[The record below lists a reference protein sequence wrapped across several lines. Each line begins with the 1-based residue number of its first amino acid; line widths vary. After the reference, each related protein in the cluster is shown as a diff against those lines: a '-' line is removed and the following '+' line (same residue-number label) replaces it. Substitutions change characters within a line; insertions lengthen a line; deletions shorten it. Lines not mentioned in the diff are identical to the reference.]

1 MSISCNN
8 NPEMGSTEFHQG
20 SSKKVVNEQTKQI
33 IRFTVAE
40 IDSLYNNG
48 NLSEKIYPTMS
59 ACGGQLIGFYFDEE
73 LKLINSKYNAELGY
87 STKKIYWNGN
97 TIQKIIYRKQSA
109 E

>member
-1 MSISCNN
+1 MPISCNN

-20 SSKKVVNEQTKQI
+20 SSKEVVNEQTKQI

-59 ACGGQLIGFYFDEE
+59 ACGGQLIGF
-73 LKLINSKYNAELGY
+73 I
-87 STKKIYWNGN
+87 
-97 TIQKIIYRKQSA
+97 
-109 E
+109 